1 MPRFADHLTGIADIL
16 HSSAEGGEVRINYG
30 EETTGEGKLNDV
42 QMWGPDGYI
51 ARPNDP
57 SDKGAAQVYHC
68 VEGQAQIA
76 IATRDNRFAAQ
87 AGTLEPGDRMIVT
100 DGPSRFYMKRASRRI
115 GLYTEAV
122 NTPPAGGKG
131 MLIEADGDS
140 GVLRLRAG
148 GAVIELDANSGT
160 ITLTAAGI
168 TGKSVLVL
176 SPTEGAQIIAGAIH
190 LDTLGFLTLGL
201 NSSQTRPGIPGVDTV
216 IIGASGQTGIAAPRI
231 SAAQF

>member
-16 HSSAEGGEVRINYG
+16 HSSAENGEVRVNYG
-30 EETTGEGKLNDV
+30 EETTGEGELADV
-42 QMWGPDGYI
+42 QVWGPDGYI

-57 SDKGAAQVYHC
+57 SDKGAAQVLYL
-68 VEGQAQIA
+68 VDGQQQRAMA
-76 IATRDNRFAAQ
+76 FRDNRFAVQ
-87 AGTLEPGDRMIVT
+87 AGTLEPGDRIICT
-100 DGPSRFYMKRASRRI
+100 DGPTRFFMKRATQRI

-122 NTPPAGGKG
+122 STPPAGGKG
-131 MLIEADGDS
+131 MLIEADGDA

-148 GAVIELDANSGT
+148 GAVIELDAASGT
-160 ITLTAAGI
+160 ITLTASGL